1 MQQKTIR
8 TYCNTY
14 LTIVA
19 TARTIKLAT
28 LDKIQSELNRR
39 LPDQKQIHTLNS
51 SPKGTIGRRRRAWL
65 VDESGDKLETNWDES
80 GDKLET
86 KWDESGDKLETKWD
100 ESGDKLETKWDESG
114 DKLETKWG
122 QTGDKLETKWD
133 ESGDK
138 LETKWGQTGDKVG
151 TKLETKLETKKG
163 GFSSISEVMGQQKS
177 LLIFVYQECK
187 KSRMK
192 NTNPLPL
199 DYITSYTNIAKPAVK
214 KAFKRLEDKK
224 LIIRKEYKNGRGG
237 WTKYELPDGVFHH
250 LLQLEKDQK
259 LETKVE
265 TKVETN
271 PPPSSSI
278 SSLVVTR
285 EDLKTSLPEG
295 WDDVIWNNLSKIGFV
310 REHLHQLCK
319 NENLTPQ
326 IVQDSIDAFAFDLEE
341 NGKAEKIKGSPLAYF
356 IGILRKGIPYTPPEN
371 YESPETVAF
380 RRYVEHRERQKAARE
395 DLEKRNYELDLD
407 DWIEKQTEEELNQAI
422 EEPRYRDKNSPFR
435 RGALSL
441 YFKKNIWT
449 PLRLK
454 DSLPIEEPKLL
465 KKQDGEGSAEG

>member
-1 MQQKTIR
+1 MKLHEVLKKTQNKSGQNKIQRIPPSIAVKDRPYSLKAEKTADKEEQTESKVGAKWEQTESKPRAKWEQTESKVGAKWEQTESKVGAKPRAKKTDFFPLSKIIGQQKT
-8 TYCNTY
+8 
-14 LTIVA
+14 
-19 TARTIKLAT
+19 
-28 LDKIQSELNRR
+28 
-39 LPDQKQIHTLNS
+39 
-51 SPKGTIGRRRRAWL
+51 
-65 VDESGDKLETNWDES
+65 
-80 GDKLET
+80 
-86 KWDESGDKLETKWD
+86 
-100 ESGDKLETKWDESG
+100 
-114 DKLETKWG
+114 
-122 QTGDKLETKWD
+122 
-133 ESGDK
+133 
-138 LETKWGQTGDKVG
+138 
-151 TKLETKLETKKG
+151 
-163 GFSSISEVMGQQKS
+163 
-177 LLIFVYQECK
+177 LLFFLYHECK
-187 KSRMK
+187 KARTENTEALTLEYISSCTGIAKIVAK
-192 NTNPLPL
+192 NTLQ
-199 DYITSYTNIAKPAVK
+199 
-214 KAFKRLEDKK
+214 RLEHKDC
-224 LIIRKEYKNGRGG
+224 ITRKEYKNGRGG
-237 WTKYELPDGVFHH
+237 WTKYALRNDIF
-250 LLQLEKDQK
+250 LDMLSLEKEPQM
-259 LETKVE
+259 ENKVGA
-265 TKVETN
+265 KPRAN

-341 NGKAEKIKGSPLAYF
+341 NGKADKIKGSPLAYF

-371 YESPETVAF
+371 YESPETLAF

-395 DLEKRNYELDLD
+395 NLEKRNYELDLD

-454 DSLPIEEPKLL
+454 DSLPSEEPKPL
-465 KKQDGEGSAEG
+465 KKQDREEAPEG